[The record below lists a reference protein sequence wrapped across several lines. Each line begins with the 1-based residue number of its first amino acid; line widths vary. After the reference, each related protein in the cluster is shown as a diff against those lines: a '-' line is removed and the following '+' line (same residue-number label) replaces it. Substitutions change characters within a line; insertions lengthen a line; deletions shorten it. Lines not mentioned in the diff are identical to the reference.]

1 MSCSYKVGKL
11 KNFIYLIKDL
21 KYRVVDYKVYIT
33 SGEVYKLDA
42 NLVTFTE
49 TESYAGRFKFTTT
62 VTATLNRIYND
73 SRIRQNNYK
82 VVVEDT
88 KGQQYIVS
96 PEFDAH
102 FTGEY
107 TINNEGIAY
116 ALTFTTQSN
125 IPTRILQLSLI
136 HI

>member
-102 FTGEY
+102 LLES
-107 TINNEGIAY
+107 
-116 ALTFTTQSN
+116 TQL
-125 IPTRILQLSLI
+125 IMKELLMLSLLLHRVI
-136 HI
+136 YLQEYCSLK

>member
-21 KYRVVDYKVYIT
+21 KYRVVGYKVYIT

-73 SRIRQNNYK
+73 SRIR
-82 VVVEDT
+82 
-88 KGQQYIVS
+88 
-96 PEFDAH
+96 
-102 FTGEY
+102 
-107 TINNEGIAY
+107 
-116 ALTFTTQSN
+116 
-125 IPTRILQLSLI
+125 
-136 HI
+136 

>member
-42 NLVTFTE
+42 NLVTFAE
-49 TESYAGRFKFTTT
+49 TESYADRFKFTTT

-73 SRIRQNNYK
+73 SRIR
-82 VVVEDT
+82 
-88 KGQQYIVS
+88 
-96 PEFDAH
+96 
-102 FTGEY
+102 
-107 TINNEGIAY
+107 
-116 ALTFTTQSN
+116 
-125 IPTRILQLSLI
+125 
-136 HI
+136 